1 MGRGGARKG
10 AGRPAGKGPH
20 GEATKPLRVPVSMV
34 DSVVAFV
41 AKKGYK
47 IPLYSSNV
55 QAGGPAPADDYI
67 DDIVD
72 LNAYLIRQPIDT
84 FMVRAAGESM
94 LGAGIF
100 PGDVLIVD
108 RGIKVANGKIVV
120 AAVDGQ
126 LTVKRFDKDKS
137 GTVSLLPENPQFD
150 PIVLTEGNELVI
162 WGVVTNVI
170 HEV

>member
-1 MGRGGARKG
+1 MGRGGIRKG

-20 GEATKPLRVPVSMV
+20 GETTKAIRIPLSLL
-34 DSVVAFV
+34 DSVAAFV

-55 QAGGPAPADDYI
+55 QAGEPSPADDYI
-67 DDIVD
+67 DDVVD
-72 LNAYLIRQPIDT
+72 LNAYLIRHPADT

-94 LGAGIF
+94 TGAAIY
-100 PGDVLIVD
+100 PGDILIVD
-108 RGIKVANGKIVV
+108 RSIKPSNGRIIV

-126 LTVKRFDKDKS
+126 LTVKRFDKDKR
-137 GTVSLLPENPQFD
+137 GIVSLLPENPQFH
-150 PIVLTEGNELVI
+150 PIILTEGNELII

-170 HEV
+170 HQV